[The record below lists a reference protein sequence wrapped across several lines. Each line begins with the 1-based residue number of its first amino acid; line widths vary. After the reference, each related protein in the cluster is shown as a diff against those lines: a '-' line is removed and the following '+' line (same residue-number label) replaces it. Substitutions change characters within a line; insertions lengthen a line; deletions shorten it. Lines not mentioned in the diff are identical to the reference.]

1 MTETYHFCPSCGGRL
16 DLRSL
21 KPGDPERPVCGRCG
35 FVHYLDPK
43 VAVGTIIAD
52 EDGRIVMVR
61 RAIEPGYG
69 KWVFPGGYVDRGE
82 RLPAAARREAL
93 EECGLVVR
101 LLGLVDIYSY
111 AGRTPIIVVFAA
123 SLEGGALA
131 LDDESLEAHWFRPS
145 DLPWREL
152 AFPST
157 HDALRDYL
165 DGRRHPLKSLQEG
178 L

>member
-1 MTETYHFCPSCGGRL
+1 MAETFRFCPACGGPL
-16 DLRSL
+16 TPQVL
-21 KPGDPERPVCGRCG
+21 KPGDPPRLVCGRCG
-35 FVHYLDPK
+35 AVHYLDPK
-43 VAVGTIIAD
+43 LAVGTIIAD
-52 EDGRIVMVR
+52 GEGRIALVR

-82 RLPAAARREAL
+82 HLPAAALREAL

-101 LLGLVDIYSY
+101 LLALVDIYSY

-123 SLEGGALA
+123 SLISGSLVV
-131 LDDESLEAHWFRPS
+131 DDESLEAQWFAPP
-145 DLPWREL
+145 DLPWGEL

-165 DGRRHPLKSLQEG
+165 DGRRHALRSLDDVD
-178 L
+178 